1 MNRYERLSVVVS
13 LTLLGLAIAT
23 IYEAP
28 GWVIAATILGSPVEI
43 LISANLMVGA
53 VVALLVAAGTDYA
66 LREHPLY
73 RRAPRSSAALFW
85 ILPMIV
91 TLVSSGLLVR
101 VRDETLL
108 WLGVLLGTGLVLALV
123 IYAELRTIDLDD
135 PEGVRAR
142 LFLNVFTYFLA
153 FTYFAQIYGLRVRTA
168 LAAPLVMIAA
178 MIFSLTLLRIGTAR
192 DARVWL
198 YSALIAFVMGELVWP
213 MTYWRVSALV
223 GGGVLTIGFYL
234 LTGISQQ
241 YFLQRLSR
249 QTLVEYATVV
259 FISLVALSVRLFT

>member
-123 IYAELRTIDLDD
+123 IYADLDD

-249 QTLVEYATVV
+249 QTLIEYATVV
-259 FISLVALSVRLFT
+259 FISLMALSARLFI